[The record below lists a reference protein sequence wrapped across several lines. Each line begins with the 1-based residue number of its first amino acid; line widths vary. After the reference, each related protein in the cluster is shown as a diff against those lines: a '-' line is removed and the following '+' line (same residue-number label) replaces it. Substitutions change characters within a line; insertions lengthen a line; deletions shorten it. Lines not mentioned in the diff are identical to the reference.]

1 MNGNYNTPLQ
11 SGDSRKRGSLN
22 GLPFV
27 VRRVFT
33 YKTWYHQQMVKY
45 CGYYEVSEAP
55 TFKES

>member
-1 MNGNYNTPLQ
+1 MGILMPPCRVGTAE
-11 SGDSRKRGSLN
+11 RESLN

-27 VRRVFT
+27 VRRGFT
-33 YKTWYHQQMVKY
+33 HKTWYQQQTVKY